1 MLYCCIEDLHT
12 SLNRTL
18 LEVVKSFLVLQ
29 YLKTQQSVNMEK
41 QQKKKKRPRVEQV
54 LLLNSTLSMFGR
66 FD

>member
-41 QQKKKKRPRVEQV
+41 QQKKKKEA
-54 LLLNSTLSMFGR
+54 TC
-66 FD
+66 

>member
-1 MLYCCIEDLHT
+1 MLYCCIEDLYT

-41 QQKKKKRPRVEQV
+41 QQKEA
-54 LLLNSTLSMFGR
+54 TC
-66 FD
+66 